1 MVRDCGWE
9 GVSGDWQKKVVVNV
23 LPDGTPRGRP
33 NGGVAC
39 LNLEND
45 IVVKLLFNL
54 HNGRPENGPGS
65 FVVSS
70 PERFIAKIFRF

>member
-1 MVRDCGWE
+1 M
-9 GVSGDWQKKVVVNV
+9 NV

-33 NGGVAC
+33 NGVTC
-39 LNLEND
+39 LNLEDD
-45 IVVKLLFNL
+45 IVMKLFFDL